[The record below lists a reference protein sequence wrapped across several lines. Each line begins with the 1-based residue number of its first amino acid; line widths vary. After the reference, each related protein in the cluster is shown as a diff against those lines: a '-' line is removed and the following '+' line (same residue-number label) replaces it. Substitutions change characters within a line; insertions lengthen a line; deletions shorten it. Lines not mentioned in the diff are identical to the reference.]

1 VPDRDGV
8 AGGTAVARDTES
20 GEGPEEKEKG
30 APLPTS
36 TKHNQVLLIRHT
48 VATFKKW
55 KSVFEAHGP
64 TRKAHGCQG
73 GLLFQSVDNPNELVI
88 ILRWSDLERARR
100 FAASDDL
107 REMMARAGVSDLPD
121 VYVLHELEMTAQ

>member
-1 VPDRDGV
+1 MR
-8 AGGTAVARDTES
+8 
-20 GEGPEEKEKG
+20 
-30 APLPTS
+30 TS
-36 TKHNQVLLIRHT
+36 TKCDKALLIRHT

-55 KSVFEAHGP
+55 KSVFDAHGP
-64 TRKAHGCQG
+64 TRKAHGCKG
-73 GLLFQSVDNPNELVI
+73 GLLLRSADNPNELVI

-100 FAASDDL
+100 FATSDDL